1 MKKLKI
7 FMTFLVTFISLISI
21 SVQVSSH
28 LAFAF
33 SLDVKSDSEPSFY
46 PFSPQRALNGQAA
59 EPKKKSL
66 GARTILPSP
75 VWVIGSYD
83 KNGQANAMT
92 SAWAAICC
100 SRPPCVTISL
110 RKETYTYSNIMEKKA
125 FTVNIPAASQA
136 AYAAYFGSVSG
147 RDVNKFVATGLTP
160 VKSDLVEAPYIKE
173 FPLILECRL
182 KQTLEI
188 GSHTMFIGEIVDV
201 KADENILTEEGALDL
216 EKFRGFFFQPGRGK
230 FYQYGEFLGDVA
242 ALAEKIKKKK

>member
-1 MKKLKI
+1 MKKFKVVML
-7 FMTFLVTFISLISI
+7 FLATLLSVSI
-21 SVQVSSH
+21 QASIHPGS
-28 LAFAF
+28 AF
-33 SLDVKSDSEPSFY
+33 SLELKPDSEPSLY
-46 PFSPQRALNGQAA
+46 HASIPEGLNGQAA
-59 EPKKKSL
+59 EMKKKSL

-92 SAWAAICC
+92 VAWAAICC
-100 SRPPCVTISL
+100 SRPPCVTMSL
-110 RKETYTYSNIMEKKA
+110 RKETYTYGNIMEKKA

-182 KQTLEI
+182 RQTLEI
-188 GSHTMFIGEIVDV
+188 GSHTMFIGEIVDI
-201 KADENILTEEGALDL
+201 KADENILTEEGAIDL

-242 ALAEKIKKKK
+242 ALAEKIKAKK